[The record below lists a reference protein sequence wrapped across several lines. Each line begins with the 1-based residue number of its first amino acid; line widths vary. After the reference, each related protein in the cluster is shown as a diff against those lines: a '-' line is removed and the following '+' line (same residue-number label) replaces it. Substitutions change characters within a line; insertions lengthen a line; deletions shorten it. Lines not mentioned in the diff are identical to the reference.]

1 MFLDPFRVTCE
12 QRVINAAVHN
22 TQGKDFKMTTICR
35 FPRSRQLTLPYP
47 ATLDLSFV
55 GQDTLDSRITF
66 TRNDATTCATYFDSA
81 GVLQS
86 AEINTFFSC
95 SLATLEALRRLNLPE
110 PDYEG

>member
-1 MFLDPFRVTCE
+1 VERRLDALHHIGLSE
-12 QRVINAAVHN
+12 AMI
-22 TQGKDFKMTTICR
+22 MTIRR
-35 FPRSRQLTLPYP
+35 FSRSRQSTLPYP
-47 ATLDLSFV
+47 ATLDLIFI
-55 GQDTLDSRITF
+55 GRDTLDPRITF
-66 TRNDATTCATYFDSA
+66 TRNNATTCATYFDSA